1 MLLLCLS
8 VTRPSWKRRLY
19 QHYFAAGRLC
29 SPPKQIACG
38 NAMLQLPLSV
48 LRASDL
54 VVLLA
59 IGAIYEFATRFII
72 HQIRLR
78 SPKEQNMRAE
88 LHDLRYETAKKRSL
102 GPSAFVETAKLER
115 QVLAKEKEL
124 ASMETGR
131 SEKVT
136 KMEAI
141 IKKASTAIQVIIF
154 IVYWGIPILS
164 IDGSRIAS
172 SAAAGDIVSA
182 EDAANACLRGICFP
196 YCVWLK
202 VAAMGVKEQ
211 ASSVGALVVYWSSQ
225 TTVKKFA
232 EVFEVLSVR

>member
-1 MLLLCLS
+1 
-8 VTRPSWKRRLY
+8 
-19 QHYFAAGRLC
+19 
-29 SPPKQIACG
+29 
-38 NAMLQLPLSV
+38 MLQLPLSV

-131 SEKVT
+131 SDKVA

-154 IVYWGIPILS
+154 LVYWGIPILS
-164 IDGSRIAS
+164 IDGSRIS
-172 SAAAGDIVSA
+172 SSVVEDIVSA

>member
-1 MLLLCLS
+1 
-8 VTRPSWKRRLY
+8 
-19 QHYFAAGRLC
+19 
-29 SPPKQIACG
+29 
-38 NAMLQLPLSV
+38 MLQLPLSV

-78 SPKEQNMRAE
+78 SPREQNMRAE

-131 SEKVT
+131 SDKIA

-154 IVYWGIPILS
+154 LVYWGVPILS
-164 IDGSRIAS
+164 IDVDLDMAIWLHAIDLNLGVEKVRPLVRIELSRVQDPDGFTIQGLPPFAIIALGFPDEMQKRFSHTTKVGLRS
-172 SAAAGDIVSA
+172 SDWM
-182 EDAANACLRGICFP
+182 ETK
-196 YCVWLK
+196 LK
-202 VAAMGVKEQ
+202 
-211 ASSVGALVVYWSSQ
+211 
-225 TTVKKFA
+225 
-232 EVFEVLSVR
+232 R

>member
-1 MLLLCLS
+1 
-8 VTRPSWKRRLY
+8 
-19 QHYFAAGRLC
+19 
-29 SPPKQIACG
+29 
-38 NAMLQLPLSV
+38 MLQLPLSI

-131 SEKVT
+131 SDKVA

-154 IVYWGIPILS
+154 LVYWGIPILS

-172 SAAAGDIVSA
+172 SVVEDIVSA